1 MKPDVYIA
9 IPTYWQGTK
18 DREGTREDLIFD
30 HPTYLD
36 GSDTLSASLES
47 LANADQSFPFKVLV
61 LSAPIH
67 PELEKEVTARVD
79 SIIEQYRDRLDIG
92 HFHGE
97 TLRLLQHHLQQKGFN
112 PKHLSLQGYAAIRNC
127 QLAVPSI
134 LGASLI
140 AAIDDDEIVPY
151 DYPERIQRYAGKN
164 GIDLI
169 AGRYRY
175 ENGKTFVHDRSEGR
189 KDAGLFLKKQR
200 YQNMVYQDIED
211 TPEDLVDTSIV
222 LGGNMVF
229 SRDLFTHVP
238 FDPFIRR
245 GEDIDYMINT
255 AMAGFTWKCDKNL
268 WIDHYPPACEERSKL
283 QEDVIRFLYER
294 AKIKESNRQEGFNS
308 ITAADLGP
316 YPGLFLQDNL
326 EEEALLA
333 LHGRDTAIQQEPWYL
348 TPEEVLEEGS
358 RLSSEVTGYFDFAR
372 MWPEMLASL
381 IEDKRVAYLLETMIY
396 KI

>member
-1 MKPDVYIA
+1 MKPDVYIV

-18 DREGTREDLIFD
+18 DREGVKEDLIFD

-36 GSDTLSASLES
+36 GPDTLSASLES
-47 LANADQSFPFKVLV
+47 LAKADQSYPFRVLV
-61 LSAPIH
+61 LSAPVH
-67 PELEKEVTARVD
+67 PELEAMVTARVD
-79 SIIEQYRDRLDIG
+79 SIIDHYRDRLDIG

-97 TLRLLQHHLQQKGFN
+97 ALRLLQRHLQQKGFN
-112 PKHLSLQGYAAIRNC
+112 PNHLSLKGYAAIRNC
-127 QLAVPSI
+127 QLAIPAI

-140 AAIDDDEIVPY
+140 AAIDDDEVVPY
-151 DYPERIQRYAGKN
+151 NYPTQIRLYAGKN

-175 ENGKTFVHDRSEGR
+175 DNGKTFVHDRSEGI

-200 YQNMVYQDIED
+200 YQNMVYQGIEESH
-211 TPEDLVDTSIV
+211 EDLVDTSIV

-229 SRDLFTHVP
+229 SRPLFTHVP

-245 GEDIDYMINT
+245 GEDIDYMINA
-255 AMAGFTWKCDKNL
+255 AMAGFSWKCDKNL

-294 AKIKESNRQEGFNS
+294 AKINESKRQEGFNS

-333 LHGRDTAIQQEPWYL
+333 LHARDTAIQQEPWYL
-348 TPEEVLEEGS
+348 TPEEVLEEGL
-358 RLSSEVTGYFDFAR
+358 RLATQVTEYFDFAR
-372 MWPEMLASL
+372 MWPDMITSL
-381 IEDKRVAYLLETMIY
+381 MEEDSLSEQLEAQLFF
-396 KI
+396 

>member
-1 MKPDVYIA
+1 MKPDTYIV
-9 IPTYWQGTK
+9 IPTYWQGKK
-18 DREGTREDLIFD
+18 DRKGTREDLIFD

-36 GSDTLSASLES
+36 GPDTLSASLES
-47 LANADQSFPFKVLV
+47 LAKADQAIPFRVLV

-67 PELEKEVTARVD
+67 PELEQEVTTRVD

-97 TLRLLQHHLQQKGFN
+97 ALRLLQRHLQQKGFN
-112 PKHLSLQGYAAIRNC
+112 PNHLSLQGYAAIRNC

-140 AAIDDDEIVPY
+140 AAIDDDEVVPL

-189 KDAGLFLKKQR
+189 RDAGLFLKKQR
-200 YQNMVYQDIED
+200 YQNMVYQGIED

-229 SRDLFTHVP
+229 SRNLFTHVP

-245 GEDIDYMINT
+245 GEDIDYMINA
-255 AMAGFTWKCDKNL
+255 AMAGFSWKCDKNL

-294 AKIKESNRQEGFNS
+294 AKIKESKRQEGFNS

-358 RLSSEVTGYFDFAR
+358 RLATQVIEFFDFSR
-372 MWPEMLASL
+372 IWPSL
-381 IEDKRVAYLLETMIY
+381 LTSLEQDTILTQRLEELVFS
-396 KI
+396 